1 MLLGDLLTLVQLR
14 LPVKVVVF
22 NNGALDFVELEMKA
36 AGWLPYGTDLVNP
49 NFAKLAEAVGILGV
63 RVETPEDLQPALR
76 NAFAHDGPCLI
87 DVVVNRQEL
96 SMPPEITAGQ
106 AMGFS
111 LYMIRA
117 VLNGRGD
124 EVIDLAKTNLLF
136 R

>member
-1 MLLGDLLTLVQLR
+1 MLLGDLLTLIQLR

-36 AGWLPYGTDLVNP
+36 AGWLPFGTDLVNP

-63 RVETPEDLQPALR
+63 RVEAPEDLQPALR
-76 NAFAHDGPCLI
+76 TALAHDGPCLI
-87 DVVVNRQEL
+87 DVVVNRHEL

-106 AMGFS
+106 AIGFS

>member
-76 NAFAHDGPCLI
+76 NALAHDGPCLI

-106 AMGFS
+106 AIGFS

>member
-1 MLLGDLLTLVQLR
+1 MLMGDFLTLVQLK
-14 LPVKVVVF
+14 LPVKIVIF

-36 AGWLPYGTDLVNP
+36 AGIVNFGTDLVNP
-49 NFAKLAEAVGILGV
+49 DFSKIAEAMGIPGY
-63 RVETPEDLQPALR
+63 RAEKPEQIRPMLTEALARKGPAL
-76 NAFAHDGPCLI
+76 L

-96 SMPPEITAGQ
+96 LIPPNINLEVVK
-106 AMGFS
+106 GFT

-124 EVIDLAKTNLLF
+124 EIVDLAKTNLF